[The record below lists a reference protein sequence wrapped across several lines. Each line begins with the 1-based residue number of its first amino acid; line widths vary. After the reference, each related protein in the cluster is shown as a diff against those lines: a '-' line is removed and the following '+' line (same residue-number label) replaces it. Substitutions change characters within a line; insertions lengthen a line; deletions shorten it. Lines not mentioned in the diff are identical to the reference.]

1 MRLLYLQD
9 VATEHWVIEHHNIKD
24 TTFCWNV
31 RKELPCDVVPPSRKA
46 KTSALYLLASNS
58 RLDINQQNPT
68 KKQLLASRW
77 EMI

>member
-1 MRLLYLQD
+1 MLYFQD
-9 VATEHWVIEHHNIKD
+9 VAADHWVIDHHNIKG
-24 TTFCWNV
+24 TTVCWNV
-31 RKELPCDVVPPSRKA
+31 RKQLPSEVVPPSRKA
-46 KTSALYLLASNS
+46 ETSTLYLLASNS